1 MAPPSRNEARRGVGR
16 VLVIG
21 YGNTLRRDDGV
32 GVCAAELLRADPRFA
47 EVDVLAVHQLTPEL
61 ALDIGAASLVVFVDA
76 DVSAEPGAVHL
87 QPLGSALEAAEA
99 EPGASSHHVGTAELL
114 ALAGE
119 LTGAV
124 PEAVAIVI
132 GVADLQLG
140 EGLSPAVE
148 AALPQV
154 VDMVSD
160 LVASHQ
166 HGSRAR

>member
-1 MAPPSRNEARRGVGR
+1 
-16 VLVIG
+16 
-21 YGNTLRRDDGV
+21 
-32 GVCAAELLRADPRFA
+32 
-47 EVDVLAVHQLTPEL
+47 
-61 ALDIGAASLVVFVDA
+61 
-76 DVSAEPGAVHL
+76 
-87 QPLGSALEAAEA
+87 
-99 EPGASSHHVGTAELL
+99 LL